1 MKPYYKT
8 LEVEESSTQEEIKA
22 SYRRLSKKWHPD
34 KNQDPD
40 RIKEFESKQ
49 RKISEAYSVLGKPEK
64 RLLYDQLGI
73 DCTLSKMEELA
84 NKNVLDI
91 FKGILKE
98 YFAIDQLFIIAQKA
112 CNIMLEELKSN
123 KMEAEYKITGLER
136 RVVFLENVANK
147 KIAKGMNHLRQ
158 AINQEIISVEDE
170 ISEIGIEEIDLDIAV
185 SKKTLDILKAGY
197 PEEMTK
203 EEYFNDLFKITH
215 RTGTF

>member
-1 MKPYYKT
+1 MKPYYKI

-22 SYRRLSKKWHPD
+22 SYRKLSKKWHPD

-40 RIKEFESKQ
+40 RINEFEAKQ

-123 KMEAEYKITGLER
+123 KMEAEYKISGLER
-136 RVVFLENVANK
+136 RVLFLENVANE
-147 KIAKGMNHLRQ
+147 KIADGMNHLRQ
-158 AINQEIISVEDE
+158 AVNQEIISIEDE
-170 ISEIGIEEIDLDIAV
+170 ISEIAIEEIDLDIAV